1 MSEDPLKP
9 LGYILTSL
17 SILGLSIQ
25 LYITQKYSESLTCI
39 SKNIHKNPSA
49 WPPKHLSDLTTSQAS
64 WLKFFFG
71 ATEFIYLN
79 GNIESRKASST
90 TDPLFG
96 YSIDCAS
103 LLRKVEKLQ
112 WARDNSGNF
121 ELKWSENYVD
131 SSTFPLSKR
140 NNIWLLTYDYFFPK
154 RYCSVND
161 FKVRIKDI
169 RKSLKFEQVFF
180 CKAELIGDVR
190 NSDSNSDCLRVTRL
204 ASKTLDVIFRKDQR
218 EFTVDENGR
227 LYIST
232 LERGNYLVTYWAA
245 KFGQRISLIGKYDQ
259 DRVRPF
265 CEVFSSQGDLSPDDL
280 ISKISL
286 GPDKRL
292 FFGLLLSLLI
302 GVRLIN
308 K

>member
-9 LGYILTSL
+9 LGYFLTSL
-17 SILGLSIQ
+17 SFLGLSIQ
-25 LYITQKYSESLTCI
+25 LYITQKYQESITCI
-39 SKNIHKNPSA
+39 SKNIHKNPST
-49 WPPKHLSDLTTSQAS
+49 WPPTHPSDLTSSQAS

-79 GNIESRKASST
+79 GSIESRKASTT

-96 YSIDCAS
+96 YSINCAS

-112 WARDNSGNF
+112 WFRNNSGKF
-121 ELKWSENYVD
+121 ELKWSENYID
-131 SSTFPLSKR
+131 SANFPLSKR
-140 NNIWLLTYDYFFPK
+140 NNVWVLTYDYFFPK
-154 RYCSVND
+154 RYCSVNE
-161 FKVRIKDI
+161 FKVRIKDV

-180 CKAELIGDVR
+180 CKAGLVGDVPK
-190 NSDSNSDCLRVTRL
+190 SNLDTDCLRVTKL
-204 ASKTLDVIFRKDQR
+204 ASKTLDVIFRKDRR
-218 EFTVDENGR
+218 EFSVDENGR
-227 LYIST
+227 LFIST
-232 LERGNYLVTYWAA
+232 LDRGNYLVTFWAA

-265 CEVFSSQGDLSPDDL
+265 CEVFSSQGDLSSEDL
-280 ISKISL
+280 ISQIST
-286 GPDKRL
+286 GPDKKIFL
-292 FFGLLLSLLI
+292 GLLVSLFI